1 MRRNI
6 GNKMSRISKY
16 PVEIPEKVDI
26 SLTEVK
32 VTVKGPLGELHH
44 NINSD
49 VKIEHNKNALQVL
62 AANNSKQ
69 AKAMS
74 GTMRSLLANM
84 VQGVAKG
91 FEKKL
96 TLVGVGY
103 RAQMDGKNLN
113 LNLGYSHS
121 ILHHIPQDIKV
132 ETPSATEILIKG
144 IDKQKVGQVAAEVR
158 AYRKPEPYKGKGVRY
173 QGEYVRRKE
182 GKKK

>member
-1 MRRNI
+1 
-6 GNKMSRISKY
+6 MSRISKY
-16 PVEIPEKVDI
+16 PVELPEKVDVN
-26 SLTEVK
+26 LTDSVI
-32 VTVKGPLGELHH
+32 TVKGPLGELQQK
-44 NINSD
+44 INSD
-49 VKIEHNKNALQVL
+49 IKIDRNDNLLQVQ
-62 AANNSKQ
+62 AVGDSKQ

-84 VQGVAKG
+84 VHGVAKG

-121 ILHHIPQDIKV
+121 ILHRIPQDIKI
-132 ETPSATEILIKG
+132 ETPSPTEILIKG

-158 AYRKPEPYKGKGVRY
+158 AYRKPEHYKGKGVRY
-173 QGEYVRRKE
+173 SDEIVILKE
-182 GKKK
+182 AKKK

>member
-1 MRRNI
+1 
-6 GNKMSRISKY
+6 MSRISKY
-16 PVEIPEKVDI
+16 PVEIPGKVDI
-26 SLTEVK
+26 SLTDVK

-44 NINSD
+44 VINSD
-49 VKIEHNKNALQVL
+49 VKIERNESALQVRP
-62 AANNSKQ
+62 ANNSKQ

-84 VQGVAKG
+84 VEGVAKG

-96 TLVGVGY
+96 ILVGVGY

-121 ILHHIPQDIKV
+121 ILHNIPQDIKI
-132 ETPSATEILIKG
+132 ETPSVTEILIKG

-173 QGEYVRRKE
+173 SDEVVILKE
-182 GKKK
+182 AKKK

>member
-1 MRRNI
+1 
-6 GNKMSRISKY
+6 MSRISKY
-16 PVEIPEKVDI
+16 PVEIPEKVDVN
-26 SLTEVK
+26 LTESV
-32 VTVKGPLGELHH
+32 VTIKGPLGELQH
-44 NINSD
+44 NFNAE
-49 VKIEHNKNALQVL
+49 VKINRNENSLQVT
-62 AANNSKQ
+62 AIDNSKQ

-84 VQGVAKG
+84 VHGVAKG

-113 LNLGYSHS
+113 LNLGYSHPIS
-121 ILHHIPQDIKV
+121 HKIPHDIKI

-173 QGEYVRRKE
+173 SDEVVILKE
-182 GKKK
+182 AKKK